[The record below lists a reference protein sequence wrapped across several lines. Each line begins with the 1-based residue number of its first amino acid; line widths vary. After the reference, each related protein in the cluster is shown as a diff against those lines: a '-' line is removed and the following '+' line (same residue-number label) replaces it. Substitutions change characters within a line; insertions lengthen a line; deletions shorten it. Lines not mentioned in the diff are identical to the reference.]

1 MNHRLSNP
9 ADLLALIAQGEGE
22 TVEFKRSVAELEQ
35 VVETVAGLANTRGGL
50 VLIGVGPKGE
60 VIGVDVGQVT
70 GERVANR
77 ITGAT
82 DPVIYPSVQI
92 MEVAGSKV
100 FVITVPESD
109 NKPHLA
115 FGRAFKRVGATTVQM
130 RRNEYERLLLLRRQS
145 PFDRREAPGATLAD
159 IDEGKVRWYLERA
172 AHERNIPVDP
182 ALPAIENLKRLEL
195 ARERDGRL
203 ALTVAALLFFGKQ
216 PRHFVPHS
224 MIRLARFQGT
234 TPSNFI
240 DRQDLAGTLPEMID
254 EAERFVLRNTRVA
267 AKVTGFERR
276 EITEYPYAAVREAIA
291 NALAHRDYDRE
302 DVEVRVSIF
311 ADRIEVQSP
320 GRLPAPLTLDTLG
333 EEYALRNRVIAELLF
348 NIRYI
353 ERWNTGILRM
363 RQLMRQHGLPEPVFQ
378 EIGQTFRVTFT
389 GPGDQILDLIPEAG
403 VTDLRDLGLNERQA
417 RALALMVNEGKELS
431 NREYRERFGISYIT
445 AYRDLT
451 ALVQAGQARSIGS
464 GRSLRYS
471 SGPEPFAM
479 K

>member
-1 MNHRLSNP
+1 MNHRLWNP
-9 ADLLALIAQGEGE
+9 TELLAVIAQGESE
-22 TVEFKRSVAELEQ
+22 TAEFKRSVAELEQ
-35 VVETVAGLANTRGGL
+35 VVETVVALANTRGGL

-60 VIGVDVGQVT
+60 VAGVDVGQVT
-70 GERVANR
+70 GERIANR
-77 ITGAT
+77 IIGNT
-82 DPVIYPSVQI
+82 DPVIYPSVQSV
-92 MEVAGSKV
+92 EVADRKV
-100 FVITVPESD
+100 FVIAVPESD

-115 FGRAFKRVGATTVQM
+115 SGRAFMRVGATTVQM
-130 RRNEYERLLLLRRQS
+130 RRDEYERLLLLRRQS
-145 PFDRREAPGATLAD
+145 PFDGREAPDATLAD

-182 ALPAIENLKRLEL
+182 ALPAVENLKRLEL
-195 ARERDGRL
+195 ARERDGRMV
-203 ALTVAALLFFGKQ
+203 LTVAALLFFGKQ
-216 PRHFVPHS
+216 PRHFAPHS
-224 MIRLARFQGT
+224 MIRLARFQGA

-240 DRQDLAGTLPEMID
+240 DRLDLAGTLPEMID

-291 NALAHRDYDRE
+291 NAVAHRDYDRE

-363 RQLMRQHGLPEPVFQ
+363 RQLMRQHGLPEPIFQ

-389 GPGDQILDLIPEAG
+389 GPGERILDLIPEAG
-403 VTDLRDLGLNERQA
+403 VTDLRALGLNERQVQ
-417 RALALMVNEGKELS
+417 ALAIMVNEGRELTNRQYREMFGVAKNTALRDLDGLVRTGWVRQVVKGRSSGYQAPRS
-431 NREYRERFGISYIT
+431 NR
-445 AYRDLT
+445 
-451 ALVQAGQARSIGS
+451 
-464 GRSLRYS
+464 
-471 SGPEPFAM
+471 
-479 K
+479 

>member
-9 ADLLALIAQGEGE
+9 TDLLALIAQGESE

-35 VVETVAGLANTRGGL
+35 AVETVAALANTRGGL
-50 VLIGVGPKGE
+50 VLIGVSPKGE

-70 GERVANR
+70 GERIANR
-77 ITGAT
+77 ITGNT

-92 MEVAGSKV
+92 VEVAGRKV
-100 FVITVPESD
+100 FVIAVPESD

-115 FGRAFKRVGATTVQM
+115 SGRAFMRVGATTVQM
-130 RRNEYERLLLLRRQS
+130 RRDEYERLLLLRRQS
-145 PFDRREAPGATLAD
+145 PFDRRETPDATLED

-172 AHERNIPVDP
+172 ARERNIPVDP
-182 ALPAIENLKRLEL
+182 ALPAVENLKRLEL

-203 ALTVAALLFFGKQ
+203 VLTIAALLFFGKQ
-216 PRHFVPHS
+216 PRHFAPHS

-234 TPSNFI
+234 VPSNFI
-240 DRQDLAGTLPEMID
+240 DRLDLAGALPEMID

-291 NALAHRDYDRE
+291 NAVAHRDYDRE

-378 EIGQTFRVTFT
+378 EIGQTFRVTFL
-389 GPGDQILDLIPEAG
+389 GPGDRILDLIPEAG
-403 VTDLRDLGLNERQA
+403 VTDLRALGFNERQVQ
-417 RALALMVNEGKELS
+417 ALALMVNEGRELT
-431 NREYRERFGISYIT
+431 NREYREMFGISYMT
-445 AYRDLT
+445 AFRDLN
-451 ALVQAGQARSIGS
+451 ALVKTGQARVIGS
-464 GRSLRYS
+464 GRASRYV
-471 SGPEPFAM
+471 A
-479 K
+479 

>member
-9 ADLLALIAQGEGE
+9 ADLLALIALGESE
-22 TVEFKRSVAELEQ
+22 TVEFKRSVAEWEQ
-35 VVETVAGLANTRGGL
+35 VVETVAALANTRGGL

-60 VIGVDVGQVT
+60 VVGVDVGQVT
-70 GERVANR
+70 GERITNR
-77 ITGAT
+77 IIGNT
-82 DPVIYPSVQI
+82 DPMIYPSVQI
-92 MEVAGSKV
+92 VDVAGRKV
-100 FVITVPESD
+100 FVIVVPESD

-115 FGRAFKRVGATTVQM
+115 SGRAFVRVGATTVQM
-130 RRNEYERLLLLRRQS
+130 RRDEYERLLLLRRQS
-145 PFDRREAPGATLAD
+145 PFDRREALDAALTD
-159 IDEGKVRWYLERA
+159 IDESKVRWYLERA
-172 AHERNIPVDP
+172 AQERNIPVDP
-182 ALPAIENLKRLEL
+182 ALPTVENLKRLEL

-203 ALTVAALLFFGKQ
+203 ALTVAALLFFGKH

-240 DRQDLAGTLPEMID
+240 DRLDLAGTLPEMID

-276 EITEYPYAAVREAIA
+276 EIAEYPYAAVREAIA
-291 NALAHRDYDRE
+291 NAVAHRDYDRE

-333 EEYALRNRVIAELLF
+333 EEYALRNRVLAELLF

-363 RQLMRQHGLPEPVFQ
+363 RQLMRQHGLPEPIFQ
-378 EIGQTFRVTFT
+378 EIGQTFCVTFT
-389 GPGDQILDLIPEAG
+389 GPGERILDLIPEAG
-403 VTDLRDLGLNERQA
+403 VTDLRPLGLNERQVQ
-417 RALALMVNEGKELS
+417 ALALMVNEGKELT
-431 NREYRERFGISYIT
+431 NRQYREMFGVAKNT
-445 AYRDLT
+445 ALRDLDG
-451 ALVQAGQARSIGS
+451 LVRTGWVRQVVK
-464 GRSLRYS
+464 GRS
-471 SGPEPFAM
+471 SGYQAPMPDR
-479 K
+479 